1 MDLEGFVVALFDS
14 IKDAA
19 KDNSSYTLELTPE
32 EAKELAELW
41 SNTKWFELY

>member
-1 MDLEGFVVALFDS
+1 MDLEGFIVDMFDD
-14 IKDAA
+14 IQDAA
-19 KDNSSYTLELTPE
+19 KDNCSYKLELTPE